1 MLKKILIFTFLAF
14 PAQAQI
20 LANKDLNILFIG
32 NSYTAANNMPQ
43 MLEKIAASDS
53 RGNYRIH
60 TESVT
65 IGGAGLKK

>member
-14 PAQAQI
+14 PAQS